1 MIPITR
7 PEEVERYHALIRP
20 MMRQEIHREYEFNTK
35 WIQDR
40 EWKVVP
46 VEEGGRFSPE
56 QRSALVS
63 ALNNAGF
70 TKCLAIATE
79 SLGEMPTCYRV
90 LINESGLQDFNRECG
105 IFRFVLTD
113 EKRSWAISC
122 NEWYNL
128 YAGEP
133 KLLEEML
140 GKSIEQARSEFYEFA
155 LLLAKQPDDALVEVA
170 RRYAEL

>member
-1 MIPITR
+1 MPITE

-20 MMRQEIHREYEFNTK
+20 MMRDEIHREYEFSAK
-35 WIQDR
+35 WIRDHR
-40 EWKVVP
+40 WKVVP
-46 VEEGGRFSPE
+46 VEEGGRFNPE
-56 QRSALVS
+56 QRNAIISALS
-63 ALNNAGF
+63 TAGF
-70 TKCLAIATE
+70 TECLAIATE

-90 LINESGLQDFNRECG
+90 PIDESGFQDFNRECG

-133 KLLEEML
+133 ELVEAML
-140 GKSIEQARSEFYEFA
+140 GKSIEQARSEFFEFA
-155 LLLAKQPDDALVEVA
+155 LLLAKPPDDALVQVA
-170 RRYAEL
+170 QRYAEL